1 MDETV
6 SSDEETVIVDP
17 KDVQFDFVKCDGKE
31 DLPFPGPL
39 YTHGVYKYHKNWDNL
54 SKKSGTGNLA
64 RYECAEHRRSGCPG
78 KAGVQ
83 FLRREDAD
91 GNIEMYYELYF
102 VSSHEEHTCV
112 PDEGMIIADR
122 VRENMKREVR
132 RNPWIPVSQVYN
144 RLMNEQVYSL
154 YSEDIVARVDA
165 KMGRR
170 PEGFLHLLQQKLTGG
185 RPLDRDAWDP
195 AAALKIVTGGEKVL
209 TLDSHQMEPGWQ
221 NKDLMEKVRKIR
233 KPRGDNDRLD
243 TDTGSEG
250 SGASSQV
257 MFCLNIFSEQSFA
270 NCKVL
275 ISHKKLA
282 GWFGGHGRAA

>member
-1 MDETV
+1 
-6 SSDEETVIVDP
+6 
-17 KDVQFDFVKCDGKE
+17 
-31 DLPFPGPL
+31 
-39 YTHGVYKYHKNWDNL
+39 
-54 SKKSGTGNLA
+54 
-64 RYECAEHRRSGCPG
+64 
-78 KAGVQ
+78 
-83 FLRREDAD
+83 
-91 GNIEMYYELYF
+91 MYYELYF
-102 VSSHEEHTCV
+102 VSSHEEHTCI

-132 RNPWIPVSQVYN
+132 KNPWIPVSQVYN

-165 KMGRR
+165 RMGRR

-185 RPLDRDAWDP
+185 RPMDRDAWDP
-195 AAALKIVTGGEKVL
+195 AAAEA
-209 TLDSHQMEPGWQ
+209 GWQ
-221 NKDLMEKVRKIR
+221 NKDLIEKIKKIR
-233 KPRGDNDRLD
+233 KPRGDNVQLD

-257 MFCLNIFSEQSFA
+257 MFCLNIFSEQSLA